1 MRRPTL
7 LLPLL
12 LLLLFLLLL
21 LLQLLLPLL
30 LVLLMLLL
38 LLLLLLLPLLLL
50 LLLLLLLQLLLPIN
64 ANCRCII
71 ITVAKTICNVRR
83 LHTKNAGRVIRATH
97 KLKDHANTF
106 GWRWFKGSS
115 DSELGRV
122 FDEPDPCAK
131 DR

>member
-1 MRRPTL
+1 M
-7 LLPLL
+7 L

-50 LLLLLLLQLLLPIN
+50 LLLLLLPIN